1 MVTRFIFS
9 ISTVFSSLFLLTACD
24 HPTATTANSRPPN
37 LFYQAENQYQHPT
50 ATTANSRPQPLP
62 QDSSIQVYFNQNNA
76 QKINYTDPYRKISRS
91 GDNLEQII
99 IDTIQTATTSI
110 DIAVQEF
117 RLPNLAQELAA
128 LQKKGIKV
136 RVILENQYR
145 RPLSQLNVNE
155 INQLNERDRKS
166 YQDYFAL
173 MDQNKDQKISSQE
186 INQNDALIILK
197 NAGISIIDDTADSS
211 KGTGLMHHKFII
223 IDKQMVIVTSANFT
237 LSDTIGDFTNYQSRG
252 NANHLI
258 KIKSSEIAKVFTQ
271 EFNLMWQNHQFGV
284 DKSYRP
290 PSQIQL
296 GQTNLTV
303 KFSPN
308 SSKIVWPL
316 TSNGLIEKTLDTA
329 TKSVDLALFVFSE
342 QNLANTL
349 EKRHQQNV
357 KIRALIEPNFAFLNY
372 SEALDM
378 LGVAILNKCRSE
390 KNNNPWKNP
399 INTVGIPQLPLG
411 DKLHHKFAVIDSQT
425 VITGSHN
432 WSASANYQND
442 ETLLIIQNP
451 MIAAHFKKEFE
462 RLYQNASLGV
472 PKFIQDK
479 IKQDNK
485 KCQK

>member
-1 MVTRFIFS
+1 MITRFLFS
-9 ISTVFSSLFLLTACD
+9 ISTIFSSLFLLTACD
-24 HPTATTANSRPPN
+24 HPTA
-37 LFYQAENQYQHPT
+37 
-50 ATTANSRPQPLP
+50 NSRPQTLP

-76 QKINYTDPYRKISRS
+76 EGINYTDPYRKITRS

-99 IDTIQTATTSI
+99 IDTIQTAKTSV

-128 LQKKGIKV
+128 LQKKGVKV
-136 RVILENQYR
+136 RVILENQYS
-145 RPLSQLNVNE
+145 RPLSQLTVNE
-155 INQLNERDRKS
+155 INQLDGRDRNS

-173 MDQNKDQKISSQE
+173 IDQNKDKKLSSQE
-186 INQNDALIILK
+186 INQNDALVILK
-197 NAGISIIDDTADSS
+197 NANIPIINDTADSS
-211 KGTGLMHHKFII
+211 KGSGLMHHKFIL
-223 IDKQMVIVTSANFT
+223 IDQQMVIVTSANFT
-237 LSDTIGDFTNYQSRG
+237 LSDTIGDFNNAQSRG

-258 KIKSSEIAKVFTQ
+258 KIISSEIAKVFTQ

-290 PSQIQL
+290 PSQAQL
-296 GQTNLTV
+296 GQTNLTI

-308 SSKIVWPL
+308 SSKIDWHL

-329 TKSVDLALFVFSE
+329 TQSVDLALFVFSE
-342 QNLANTL
+342 QNLANAL
-349 EKRHQQNV
+349 KKRHQQNV
-357 KIRALIEPNFAFLNY
+357 TIRALIDSNFAFINY

-378 LGVAILNKCRSE
+378 LGVAIRNKCQYE

-399 INTVGIPQLPLG
+399 ITTVGIPQLPLG
-411 DKLHHKFAVIDSQT
+411 DKLHHKFAVIDNQT

-451 MIAAHFKKEFE
+451 IIAAHFKREFE
-462 RLYQNASLGV
+462 RLYKNASLGV

-485 KCQK
+485 KCKN